1 MKREK
6 ERKSHELC
14 IRVTA
19 SEYAQLREGFQST
32 THRVF
37 SEYIRTILRRGA
49 VVKKYRNVSLDE
61 IQERLV
67 DIKNRQD
74 SIGRSFDD
82 AVAKL
87 VSLPPGMVTEQII
100 EFLLA
105 EQFSLVTD
113 INQTKSMM
121 VKIYEKCAQM
131 GSGFRE

>member
-1 MKREK
+1 MMKREK

-19 SEYAQLREGFQST
+19 SEYAQLREGFQFT

-67 DIKNRQD
+67 DIKNWLD
-74 SIGRSFDD
+74 GKGRNFDD

-87 VSLPPGMVTEQII
+87 VSLPPGMVTAQII
-100 EFLLA
+100 EFVFA
-105 EQFSLVTD
+105 EQFSMRVELD
-113 INQTKSMM
+113 RMKSML
-121 VKIYEKCAQM
+121 VKIYEKCAQV
-131 GSGFRE
+131 G

>member
-100 EFLLA
+100 EFVFA
-105 EQFSLVTD
+105 EQFSMRVELD
-113 INQTKSMM
+113 RMKSML
-121 VKIYEKCAQM
+121 VKIYEKCAQV
-131 GSGFRE
+131 G